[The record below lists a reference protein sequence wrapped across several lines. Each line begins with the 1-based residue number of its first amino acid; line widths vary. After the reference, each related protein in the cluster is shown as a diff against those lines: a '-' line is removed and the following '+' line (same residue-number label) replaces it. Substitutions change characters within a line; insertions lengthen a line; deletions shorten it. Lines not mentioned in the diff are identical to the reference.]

1 MRKSLYDSPVV
12 FDSEHHT
19 YTLNGQMLSGV
30 TPIIAWL
37 FPDTYKGIPESVL
50 NRAADYGKMIH
61 SKCELYDSLGI
72 VPDDEFKAVV
82 SDYKRVIEN
91 SGLRPMV
98 SEYLVSDE
106 HRIASAIDKVFD
118 DDSLGDIKTTSKVH
132 GLNVQ
137 LQLSIYAW
145 LYERQNEGRKVN
157 KLYLIW
163 LPKPQY
169 GEAAV
174 RELERIPA
182 TICEAIVDCWAHN
195 GDPLTA
201 MTYLTGWGG
210 RLENDGGKRVEGEV
224 PDEVQPLVD
233 ELILIKKQL
242 DILTEREKEI
252 KQAMLDTMTLSG
264 EDKWSSDLITISR
277 RKESERESIDSKALQ
292 KAEPEVYEKFKKVT
306 KVAASLTYKV
316 L

>member
-1 MRKSLYDSPVV
+1 MRSLYESPVV
-12 FDSEHHT
+12 FNPEHHT
-19 YTLNGQMLSGV
+19 YDLNGQQLSGV

-37 FPDTYKGIPESVL
+37 FPDTYKGIPQSVL
-50 NRAADYGKMIH
+50 DNAANYGKLIH
-61 SKCELYDSLGI
+61 SKCELYDSMGI
-72 VPDDEFKAVV
+72 IPDDDFKAVV
-82 SDYKRVIEN
+82 ADYKRIIEAA
-91 SGLRPMV
+91 GLRPLV

-145 LYERQNEGRKVN
+145 LYERQNPERKV
-157 KLYLIW
+157 KHLYLIW

-169 GEAAV
+169 GNAEV
-174 RELERIPA
+174 RELDRIPA
-182 TICEAIVDCWAHN
+182 TVCEEIVNIWAAG
-195 GDPLTA
+195 GDPLNA
-201 MTYLTGWGG
+201 IAILTGCGCK
-210 RLENDGGKRVEGEV
+210 LEAKEKERVEGEV

-233 ELILIKKQL
+233 ELLLIKKQL
-242 DILTEREKEI
+242 DILDTREKQI
-252 KQAMLDTMTLSG
+252 RKALLDTMTLSG

-277 RKESERESIDSKALQ
+277 RAESTRETIDTKALQ

-306 KVAASLTYKV
+306 KVAASLTYKI